1 MKEREEVV
9 ASGDDME
16 KEAMPPLEPMPV
28 SEDLPSLLEIASS
41 NPDFTLLNAAVST
54 QPDIVELIQGDG
66 PFTIFAPVNS
76 AFENWLEENNLSAE
90 EALSVANAPR
100 HSQETCSRD
109 QAVGKGRVGRGG
121 GWTN

>member
-41 NPDFTLLNAAVST
+41 NPDFTLLNAAVLPCLP
-54 QPDIVELIQGDG
+54 Q
-66 PFTIFAPVNS
+66 
-76 AFENWLEENNLSAE
+76 
-90 EALSVANAPR
+90 
-100 HSQETCSRD
+100 
-109 QAVGKGRVGRGG
+109 
-121 GWTN
+121 

>member
-41 NPDFTLLNAAVST
+41 NPDFPLLNAAVPTHPTSW
-54 QPDIVELIQGDG
+54 
-66 PFTIFAPVNS
+66 S
-76 AFENWLEENNLSAE
+76 
-90 EALSVANAPR
+90 
-100 HSQETCSRD
+100 
-109 QAVGKGRVGRGG
+109 
-121 GWTN
+121 

>member
-41 NPDFTLLNAAVST
+41 T
-54 QPDIVELIQGDG
+54 QQ
-66 PFTIFAPVNS
+66 S
-76 AFENWLEENNLSAE
+76 
-90 EALSVANAPR
+90 PR
-100 HSQETCSRD
+100 NRTSWS
-109 QAVGKGRVGRGG
+109 
-121 GWTN
+121 